1 MVKKLKFG
9 IKLEYFKPIC
19 SKKLVWSNNINF
31 RKRVMQWD
39 LLGSKTIK
47 IAYYVKN
54 ETLIVLVDLKW
65 MLAVRL
71 HYTIM

>member
-1 MVKKLKFG
+1 MVKKLKFD

-31 RKRVMQWD
+31 RIRVMQQD
-39 LLGSKTIK
+39 LQGSKTIK
-47 IAYYVKN
+47 IAYVKN

-65 MLAVRL
+65 MQAVRL
-71 HYTIM
+71 HYTII